1 MLHNHEDL
9 RRELAQSNPEFRRL
23 LDEHARYQTRLAE
36 LQGKAD
42 LEDNERVETITL
54 KKQKLHVKDQMER
67 ILQEHIEKM
76 SSSGVRH

>member
-1 MLHNHEDL
+1 MVHNHEDL

-36 LQGKAD
+36 LQGKAV
-42 LEDNERVETITL
+42 LEDNERMETITL

-67 ILQEHIEKM
+67 ILQEHIEKV

>member
-23 LDEHARYQTRLAE
+23 LDEHARYQSRLAE
-36 LQGKAD
+36 LQGKAV
-42 LEDNERVETITL
+42 LEDTERMETVNL

-76 SSSGVRH
+76 SGSGVRH

>member
-1 MLHNHEDL
+1 MVHNHEDL

-42 LEDNERVETITL
+42 LEDKERMETVNL

-76 SSSGVRH
+76 SGSALRH

>member
-1 MLHNHEDL
+1 MVHNHEDL

-23 LDEHARYQTRLAE
+23 QDEHARYQTRLAE

>member
-1 MLHNHEDL
+1 MVHNHEDL

-67 ILQEHIEKM
+67 ILQEHIEKV

>member
-1 MLHNHEDL
+1 MVHNHEDL

>member
-1 MLHNHEDL
+1 MVHNHEDL
-9 RRELAQSNPEFRRL
+9 RRELAQSHPEFRRL

-36 LQGKAD
+36 LQGKAV
-42 LEDNERVETITL
+42 LEDNERMETVNL

-76 SSSGVRH
+76 SGSGVRH